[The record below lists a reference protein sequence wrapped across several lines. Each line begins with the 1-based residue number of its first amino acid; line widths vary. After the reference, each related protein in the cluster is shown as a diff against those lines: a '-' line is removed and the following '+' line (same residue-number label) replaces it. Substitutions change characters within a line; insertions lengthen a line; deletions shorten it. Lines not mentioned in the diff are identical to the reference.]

1 MLKLKHYLKKLKT
14 FKFTNF
20 FNYLK
25 VIKQRYLN
33 KIKISENSYLL
44 KYLRIL
50 RKHWEK
56 VCICILILVLIIAV
70 YFSLSYNFTLNK
82 YNSYIKN
89 TQASQ
94 NISVTTLGNGS
105 MVPIYSDLKKQDYT
119 SFIYGFNLNDK
130 TNTYK
135 NGEYITINMNLSSN
149 NDLDGKI
156 INIYSY
162 NTTTKTF
169 ECLGEAKV
177 YNNTLTFK
185 VNSLGEHFI
194 TLGNAPTYDVNCG
207 RLVYDEEFNST
218 SSVSNQWNYDIGNND
233 GWGNKEEEYY
243 TDNIQNSNIVNGT
256 LNITALKQNLNGYNY
271 TSARLVSKNSYLYG
285 KIEVCAKLPKGKG
298 TWPAIWMLPENNTY
312 GNWPDSGEIDI
323 MEATQKTPNYVHGS
337 LQMNAYNFKT
347 GDQKTAIIK
356 VSDLYSKY
364 HVYGVLWTPNKIELS
379 IDGHVYLTYD
389 RNIYNTGSDSW
400 KTWPYNQPFKL
411 ILNIAIGGTYGGTI
425 DNNAFPQTMSIKY
438 IKVYNLNLN
447 DYNLNT
453 ITS

>member
-33 KIKISENSYLL
+33 KVKISENSYLL

-135 NGEYITINMNLSSN
+135 NGEYITIN
-149 NDLDGKI
+149 I
-156 INIYSY
+156 
-162 NTTTKTF
+162 F
-169 ECLGEAKV
+169 FC
-177 YNNTLTFK
+177 
-185 VNSLGEHFI
+185 
-194 TLGNAPTYDVNCG
+194 
-207 RLVYDEEFNST
+207 
-218 SSVSNQWNYDIGNND
+218 
-233 GWGNKEEEYY
+233 
-243 TDNIQNSNIVNGT
+243 
-256 LNITALKQNLNGYNY
+256 
-271 TSARLVSKNSYLYG
+271 
-285 KIEVCAKLPKGKG
+285 
-298 TWPAIWMLPENNTY
+298 
-312 GNWPDSGEIDI
+312 
-323 MEATQKTPNYVHGS
+323 
-337 LQMNAYNFKT
+337 
-347 GDQKTAIIK
+347 
-356 VSDLYSKY
+356 
-364 HVYGVLWTPNKIELS
+364 S
-379 IDGHVYLTYD
+379 ICNRY
-389 RNIYNTGSDSW
+389 
-400 KTWPYNQPFKL
+400 
-411 ILNIAIGGTYGGTI
+411 
-425 DNNAFPQTMSIKY
+425 
-438 IKVYNLNLN
+438 
-447 DYNLNT
+447 
-453 ITS
+453 